1 VKVLTTALAFFLLAL
16 QYPLWFG
23 NGSALE
29 IWRVRQSIAM
39 QELENERLRERNQAL
54 EAEVIDLKNDVQA
67 IEERA
72 RLGMGMIKK
81 GETFY
86 QVIGE

>member
-1 VKVLTTALAFFLLAL
+1 MKVLTTALAFFLLAL

>member
-1 VKVLTTALAFFLLAL
+1 VKVLTTALAFFLLVL

-29 IWRVRQSIAM
+29 IWHVRQSIAM

-54 EAEVIDLKNDVQA
+54 EAEVIDLKNGVQA

-72 RLGMGMIKK
+72 RFEMGMIKK